1 MSINFIYSTDTDTTY
16 DLRTYL
22 RTYDLRTYRTYRT
35 HRTYRTYLGLPP
47 PRLGHTDSGFL
58 WEGGEGKNK
67 PLPRGVHYCPDPGAG
82 GPNQLRLLRLPPSR
96 IRQERKKKRPMIS
109 SLAAVPHPAGEEE
122 EEVTSDRE
130 K

>member
-1 MSINFIYSTDTDTTY
+1 MTDTDTTY

-35 HRTYRTYLGLPP
+35 HRTYRTYRGLPP

-67 PLPRGVHYCPDPGAG
+67 PLPRGVHYSPDPGAG
-82 GPNQLRLLRLPPSR
+82 GPNQLRL
-96 IRQERKKKRPMIS
+96 Q
-109 SLAAVPHPAGEEE
+109 
-122 EEVTSDRE
+122 
-130 K
+130 